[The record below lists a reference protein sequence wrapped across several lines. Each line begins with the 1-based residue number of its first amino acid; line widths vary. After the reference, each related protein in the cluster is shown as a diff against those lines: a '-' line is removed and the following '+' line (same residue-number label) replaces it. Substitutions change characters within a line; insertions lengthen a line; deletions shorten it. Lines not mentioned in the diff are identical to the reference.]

1 MKCQIMRKRKEG
13 LQDQRELS
21 QEIVELMSSG
31 ITETQARKTLEMFP
45 DLETSINI
53 ASFYAKDKDKKT
65 HYDSYEGYLRTVKA
79 AMENPHASKTLHQQ
93 EVEERA
99 NGLPL
104 YILKRANYR
113 KDSPARSS
121 HYWEHLASQE

>member
-1 MKCQIMRKRKEG
+1 MKKRKEG

-21 QEIVELMSSG
+21 QEVVELMSSG
-31 ITETQARKTLEMFP
+31 ITETQARQTLEIFQ
-45 DLETSINI
+45 DLETSINV
-53 ASFYAKDKDKKT
+53 ASFYIQDKDKKT
-65 HYDSYEGYLRTVKA
+65 HYENYEGYLQTVKA
-79 AMENPHASKTLHQQ
+79 AMENPYASKPLHQQ

-113 KDSPARSS
+113 KDSPTRSS